1 MRKNSRGIEMR
12 RFVSMKSIS
21 NLKSKNLLSK
31 VKKYKKSGV
40 EKQNINGKTIY
51 QKCAPKSNNEI
62 NNLIRKSIKKKI
74 ETKNFLKS
82 SDKSKKNIDDSNRKK
97 SLLKSLKKRIDNKQI
112 KNTKIKPKFKNENR
126 YYPSRKLPHL
136 KKKDCIYSK
145 SNRDIL
151 KNSSE
156 NKKNQLRYQKYS
168 TNTYEDIYSDNKKDT
183 GRNSNE
189 TIKLNLKKPVIN
201 SLYDRK
207 IYNSKQIKKKDKRTT
222 SKSKNNFKS
231 SKSSV
236 KYKNPL
242 ICKETISNIKSKKK
256 NKNKKSF
263 LRKTSTKN
271 SNKKPIKFVHE
282 KFEMN
287 FTGETLNYLIEEEK
301 KYSPHP
307 HYISYYQKNIKWQMR
322 AILIDWMKEVCSDYL
337 FKRETFH
344 YSINFIDR
352 FLSKYHNISKKEFQL
367 VGLTGL
373 YLSAKM
379 EEVYTPKVENM
390 ITASNGS
397 YSKKEILNMENFMYK
412 ILNFDITPP
421 TLNLWANW
429 YVSQWDNFIKE
440 ESLKKENPLFNG
452 NFNIPLFK
460 NPDEK
465 SYVLYRSIFQ
475 YIDCAVLDEKT
486 LQYKQR
492 AIVAAFL
499 YIIIGK
505 YFKQFTKEQIINEF
519 PRSSLYLLDESFAFN
534 NLFTCFMK
542 KCFGF
547 NLPDLLPTIQ
557 FASTFLPLEI
567 NLDYPIAAKIDPE
580 NVLKGHFEDFLA
592 YQTHNSHSLKFIIYE
607 RNRNVL

>member
-1 MRKNSRGIEMR
+1 MRKNSRGLEKR
-12 RFVSMKSIS
+12 RFVSLKS
-21 NLKSKNLLSK
+21 NLTNKNLLSK
-31 VKKYKKSGV
+31 VKKYKKNGI
-40 EKQNINGKTIY
+40 EKNNNEIKTNF
-51 QKCAPKSNNEI
+51 QKCAPKSSHEI
-62 NNLIRKSIKKKI
+62 NIFVRKSIKKKI
-74 ETKNFLKS
+74 EKGKNFLKS
-82 SDKSKKNIDDSNRKK
+82 SDKSHKKIFEDQNRKK
-97 SLLKSLKKRIDNKQI
+97 NLLKSLKKRIDKHPL
-112 KNTKIKPKFKNENR
+112 KNKIKPKFKNENR
-126 YYPSRKLPHL
+126 YYPNRKLSHL
-136 KKKDCIYSK
+136 KKKESIYSK
-145 SNRDIL
+145 SNRDVL
-151 KNSSE
+151 KNSSD
-156 NKKNQLRYQKYS
+156 NKKNQIKYQKY
-168 TNTYEDIYSDNKKDT
+168 NINKFEDIYSENKKEIV
-183 GRNSNE
+183 RNTNE
-189 TIKLNLKKPVIN
+189 TIKLNLKKNVIIS

-207 IYNSKQIKKKDKRTT
+207 IYNSKQKKSKDVRTV
-222 SKSKNNFKS
+222 SKSKNNFKN
-231 SKSSV
+231 SKS

-242 ICKETISNIKSKKK
+242 MCKEIIQNIKSKS
-256 NKNKKSF
+256 KKSF
-263 LRKTSTKN
+263 IKKN
-271 SNKKPIKFVHE
+271 SNKSQKRPINFIHE

-287 FTGETLNYLIEEEK
+287 FTSQTLNYLIEEEK

-352 FLSKYHNISKKEFQL
+352 FLSKYHNISKKDFQL

-379 EEVYTPKVENM
+379 EEVYTPKVDNM

-397 YSKKEILNMENFMYK
+397 YSKKEILKMENFMYK

-440 ESLKKENPLFNG
+440 ESVKKENPLLNS
-452 NFNIPLFK
+452 NFLIPLFK

-465 SYVLYRSIFQ
+465 SYALYRSIFQ
-475 YIDCAVLDEKT
+475 YIDCAVLDVKT

-505 YFKQFTKEQIINEF
+505 YFKQFTNEQIVNEF

-534 NLFTCFMK
+534 NLFKCFMK

-557 FASTFLPLEI
+557 FASTFFPLEI

-607 RNRNVL
+607 RNRTVL